1 MKVSVVIPVYNVE
14 CYLERCVQSVLRQT
28 YRDFEIIL
36 VDDGSTDGSGSLCDQ
51 LAQQDSRI
59 RVVHQQNQ
67 GLSAARNQGVR
78 CANGEYIA
86 FLDSDDEWLLED
98 GLETILVEDS
108 PDLIVFKRVD
118 IWNRN
123 HRISSADYDLE
134 SISRLPDPQ
143 AVFAHLVSTQQL
155 QIGACYQLVR
165 RQVIVSH
172 DIFFPIGMISED
184 VFWNMHLWQHLSS
197 VRFTNVNLYG
207 YHHRNDSIT
216 TTVSI
221 RVYQSYDQIFTYW
234 KSQCMSGC
242 TNAEMILAY
251 MANMWVSRGYDYLR
265 LPDAEKP
272 KALVILQKHADIL
285 KYGISPKSRRTRW
298 LVQLL
303 GLRLAVGML
312 GQYWRLRCLVKL
324 I

>member
-1 MKVSVVIPVYNVE
+1 MRVSVVIPVYNVE
-14 CYLERCVQSVLRQT
+14 HYLERCVQSVLRQT
-28 YRDFEIIL
+28 FRDFEVVL
-36 VDDGSTDGSGSLCDQ
+36 VDDGSTDGSGLLCDR

-98 GLETILVEDS
+98 GLETILGEGS

-118 IWNRN
+118 IWNKGN
-123 HRISSADYDLE
+123 RIYCADYDLE

-172 DIFFPIGMISED
+172 DIFFPLGMISED

-216 TTVSI
+216 STVSI
-221 RVYQSYDQIFTYW
+221 RVWQSYDQIFTYW
-234 KSQCMSGC
+234 KAQCMSGC
-242 TNAEMILAY
+242 INAEMILAY
-251 MANMWVSRGYDYLR
+251 MANMWVSRGYDYPR

-272 KALVILQKHADIL
+272 KALDILQRHADIL

-298 LVQLL
+298 LVQLF
-303 GLRLAVGML
+303 GLRLTVGML
-312 GQYWRLRCLVKL
+312 GKYWRLRCLVKQ